1 MIVHPRRRR
10 RRRQKAPTKIVVEV
24 VTPEIVGRLE
34 ADNAAMR
41 TDLKQLR
48 AEKDSLHAALY
59 RLMDVVSDLRKRQ
72 GKS

>member
-1 MIVHPRRRR
+1 MIVRPRRRR

-34 ADNAAMR
+34 ADNVAMR
-41 TDLKQLR
+41 ADLKQLR
-48 AEKDSLHAALY
+48 TEKDALHSTVY
-59 RLMDVVSDLRKRQ
+59 RMMDVISDLRKKQ